1 MLLGAC
7 GGAGLYFLLLAPLL
21 RPLWDFW
28 AAAAAAFGRLL
39 ALPLHFG
46 VKLAK
51 KIGNSMK
58 KHFLFWKKYATMKQ
72 YRWEYPPSTRRRK
85 GDRYGTEEKT
95 QKNAGAVCWA
105 ALVLLILLGVMAYK
119 LVEVY
124 GDLSVGKERE
134 ARLRT
139 QKEQKQEEVNSLK
152 DALSH
157 ADDPDYI
164 LGLARDRLGLVE
176 DGERIF
182 RDVNN

>member
-1 MLLGAC
+1 MARKKNTKKRRSGLLG
-7 GGAGLYFLLLAPLL
+7 
-21 RPLWDFW
+21 
-28 AAAAAAFGRLL
+28 
-39 ALPLHFG
+39 
-46 VKLAK
+46 
-51 KIGNSMK
+51 
-58 KHFLFWKKYATMKQ
+58 
-72 YRWEYPPSTRRRK
+72 
-85 GDRYGTEEKT
+85 
-95 QKNAGAVCWA
+95 

-124 GDLSVGKERE
+124 GDLSVGKE
-134 ARLRT
+134 
-139 QKEQKQEEVNSLK
+139 QEEVNSLK

>member
-1 MLLGAC
+1 MNRVKKMMKAREAGSLL
-7 GGAGLYFLLLAPLL
+7 F
-21 RPLWDFW
+21 
-28 AAAAAAFGRLL
+28 
-39 ALPLHFG
+39 
-46 VKLAK
+46 
-51 KIGNSMK
+51 
-58 KHFLFWKKYATMKQ
+58 
-72 YRWEYPPSTRRRK
+72 
-85 GDRYGTEEKT
+85 
-95 QKNAGAVCWA
+95 
-105 ALVLLILLGVMAYK
+105 LVLLILLGVMAYK

>member
-1 MLLGAC
+1 MARKKNTKKRRSGLLG
-7 GGAGLYFLLLAPLL
+7 
-21 RPLWDFW
+21 
-28 AAAAAAFGRLL
+28 
-39 ALPLHFG
+39 
-46 VKLAK
+46 
-51 KIGNSMK
+51 
-58 KHFLFWKKYATMKQ
+58 
-72 YRWEYPPSTRRRK
+72 
-85 GDRYGTEEKT
+85 
-95 QKNAGAVCWA
+95 

-139 QKEQKQEEVNSLK
+139 QKEQKQEE

>member
-1 MLLGAC
+1 MARKKNTKKRRSGLLG
-7 GGAGLYFLLLAPLL
+7 
-21 RPLWDFW
+21 
-28 AAAAAAFGRLL
+28 
-39 ALPLHFG
+39 
-46 VKLAK
+46 
-51 KIGNSMK
+51 
-58 KHFLFWKKYATMKQ
+58 
-72 YRWEYPPSTRRRK
+72 
-85 GDRYGTEEKT
+85 
-95 QKNAGAVCWA
+95 

-182 RDVNN
+182 PGREQLSIPISTPKGVNREVYGTGGWDDHQRESHRNSPNSAAS

>member
-1 MLLGAC
+1 MNRVKKMMKAREAGSLL
-7 GGAGLYFLLLAPLL
+7 F
-21 RPLWDFW
+21 
-28 AAAAAAFGRLL
+28 
-39 ALPLHFG
+39 
-46 VKLAK
+46 
-51 KIGNSMK
+51 
-58 KHFLFWKKYATMKQ
+58 
-72 YRWEYPPSTRRRK
+72 
-85 GDRYGTEEKT
+85 
-95 QKNAGAVCWA
+95 
-105 ALVLLILLGVMAYK
+105 LVLLILLGVMAYK
-119 LVEVY
+119 LVEAY